1 MYGARLNTGDM
12 VVNRI
17 DMLLTSGADN
27 VVREYTPDKFNYS
40 YMLQRSK
47 TATYEHKHFRDLTST
62 TGTGKTSLKKRHLA

>member
-12 VVNRI
+12 VVNRM
-17 DMLLTSGADN
+17 DMLLTSGADK
-27 VVREYTPDKFNYS
+27 VVREYTPDKSNYS

-47 TATYEHKHFRDLTST
+47 TATYEHKYFRDLTPT